1 MITLVL
7 GGASSGKSL
16 AAEGIA
22 GSYGAQVTYVATAVP
37 LPGDADHVARI
48 GAHRARR
55 PSDWTTVECTAVSD
69 LARRL
74 RQIGGA
80 ALVDSLGTWVT
91 LQPEFDVSAET
102 DDLLAA
108 LAERDAPTVLVSEEV
123 GLADSADGL
132 GAQVERARRLE
143 LMAEPG
149 IGAFALA
156 AGGTVLVSRW
166 ALLADPDIEFLAFV
180 GVWAASRILA
190 ATVPAFVGYA
200 RPGGLAEAFCAGSC
214 RWLLAWL
221 APVAAG
227 LFFVTGALGPIA
239 VGAAVVT
246 CVGIVVLAKRRLG
259 GFTGDV
265 LGAVIMLSETA
276 ALLTL
281 VAAP

>member
-1 MITLVL
+1 MLSALAFLTVL
-7 GGASSGKSL
+7 GRPAPPTRHTFRWFAVVGAGLGAAVGGVHWGAHLLWPPLVAAAVVL
-16 AAEGIA
+16 AA
-22 GSYGAQVTYVATAVP
+22 
-37 LPGDADHVARI
+37 
-48 GAHRARR
+48 
-55 PSDWTTVECTAVSD
+55 
-69 LARRL
+69 
-74 RQIGGA
+74 
-80 ALVDSLGTWVT
+80 
-91 LQPEFDVSAET
+91 
-102 DDLLAA
+102 DLLLTGA
-108 LAERDAPTVLVSEEV
+108 LHLD

-166 ALLADPDIEFLAFV
+166 ALLADPEIEFLSFV
-180 GVWAASRILA
+180 GIWAVSRILA
-190 ATVPAFVGYA
+190 ATVPAFVSYA

-239 VGAAVVT
+239 VGVAVLT
-246 CVGIVVLAKRRLG
+246 CVGIVVLARRRLG

-265 LGAVIMLSETA
+265 LGAVIMLSETT

-281 VAAP
+281 AAAP

>member
-1 MITLVL
+1 MLSALAFLTIVGRPRAPSRHTFRWFAFVGAGLGAAVGGVHWGAHLLWPPLV
-7 GGASSGKSL
+7 AAAVVL
-16 AAEGIA
+16 AA
-22 GSYGAQVTYVATAVP
+22 
-37 LPGDADHVARI
+37 
-48 GAHRARR
+48 
-55 PSDWTTVECTAVSD
+55 
-69 LARRL
+69 
-74 RQIGGA
+74 
-80 ALVDSLGTWVT
+80 
-91 LQPEFDVSAET
+91 
-102 DDLLAA
+102 DLLLTGA
-108 LAERDAPTVLVSEEV
+108 LHVD

-156 AGGTVLVSRW
+156 AGGTVLVTRW

-180 GVWAASRILA
+180 GIWAASRILA

-239 VGAAVVT
+239 VGVAVVT